1 VEETNMHSTYDPRR
15 KTPGSLYA
23 SRLGYANRLGY
34 ASRPGYAS
42 RLRAANRALLP
53 LLLALLTLGGG
64 AVHAQTV
71 GEVSLVLG
79 RAYLKTG
86 DQEQTIR
93 AGTRI
98 QVSDQ
103 IITEANGHVHIRFV
117 DEALVSVRPDSLLE
131 IQRYDYNPQSPSQSS
146 IKLNLMEGI
155 TRSISGEGARAA
167 RERFR
172 MNTPIAAIGVRGTD
186 FVVSASGQSM
196 RALVNEGAIVVAPF
210 SSDCLADAFGP
221 CSANAV
227 ELSQDSLQIVQFDNN
242 TPLPVLMPATDERGP
257 LGGEQGGE
265 QVELA
270 SAEAPVEDRAGGS
283 DVYLETVTPRR
294 VAQVASAANQAAPPV
309 VAPRPPVVSAPNF
322 VPATALSTASLQSN
336 NLVWGRWHGRD
347 GQGAQER
354 ISVAYQDASAGRDI
368 TVLDSAYGYGLF
380 RDGNGST
387 RVNPDLTVVGFALS
401 SAQAFYHAETGVVA
415 MQVNSGTLNINFE
428 QNTFATQLGLHHS
441 ATGAVDVS
449 AAGRLQGG
457 GYFYNNTDAQRVV
470 GAVSLDGKEAG
481 YFFIKQLDAGSVQ
494 GLTLWDAQ

>member
-1 VEETNMHSTYDPRR
+1 MNSISDD
-15 KTPGSLYA
+15 LYRL
-23 SRLGYANRLGY
+23 SRHAV
-34 ASRPGYAS
+34 
-42 RLRAANRALLP
+42 
-53 LLLALLTLGGG
+53 LALMVVLVAAG
-64 AVHAQTV
+64 AGPALAQIQTPQQPQDVNAQAAGRQHV

-86 DQEQTIR
+86 AREDPIR
-93 AGTRI
+93 VGTLI
-98 QVSDQ
+98 KVSDQ

-131 IQRYDYNPQSPSQSS
+131 IQRYDYNPQNPSQSS

-155 TRSISGEGARAA
+155 TRSISGDGAHAA

-210 SSDCLADAFGP
+210 SSDCLAASFGP

-227 ELSQDSLQIVQFDNN
+227 ELSQDSLQIVQFDDN

-257 LGGEQGGE
+257 LGGEQGAE
-265 QVELA
+265 PVMVA
-270 SAEAPVEDRAGGS
+270 SAEPAVEERATGS

-294 VAQVASAANQAAPPV
+294 VNEVASNAIAQRQAIPAPV
-309 VAPRPPVVSAPNF
+309 TRLNF
-322 VPATALSTASLQSN
+322 VPGAALSAVSLKSN
-336 NLVWGRWHGRD
+336 NLIWGRWNGRD

-354 ISVAYQDASAGRDI
+354 ITLAYQDASAGRDI

-380 RDGNGST
+380 RDSNGST
-387 RVNPDLTVVGFALS
+387 RVDPGLSVVGFTLN
-401 SAQAFYHAETGVVA
+401 SAQAFYHAGTGVVA
-415 MQVNSGTLNINFE
+415 MEVNSGSLNINFN
-428 QNTFATQLGLHHS
+428 QNSFATQLGLHHS
-441 ATGAVDVS
+441 ATGAVEVS
-449 AAGRLQGG
+449 ATGSLQGG

-494 GLTLWDAQ
+494 GLTLWGAQ